1 MDIESLSDE
10 ELDAMHAKYE
20 RIRAECIER
29 QQRPKSA
36 SSRI

>member
-29 QQRPKSA
+29 DQRQKG
-36 SSRI
+36 RETVC